1 MIPRVEKYRDS
12 THLDFRFSRHHYLQG
27 ARKLHIVAHSMGNY
41 VLKKALDN
49 LKEKTAQL
57 HAFRSVTRTVTFA
70 APDVGRNDFKEMVND
85 LVPGTGNQQLIATLF
100 CSNGD
105 LALLASSLLR
115 IMLDPKN
122 RGYRAGLFRAWRFAG
137 GHRVHPLLL
146 PFRLDTVDAS
156 GFANDTFGHG
166 YFANSRSLLAEIS
179 HIINSGQRAR
189 GRMALAPPPILEVNQ
204 SPCFACQ
211 GKWFQ
216 VRRTVAIK
224 R

>member
-1 MIPRVEKYRDS
+1 
-12 THLDFRFSRHHYLQG
+12 
-27 ARKLHIVAHSMGNY
+27 MGNF
-41 VLKKALDN
+41 VLKKALDI

-70 APDVGRNDFKEMVND
+70 APDVGRNDFREMLNL
-85 LVPGTGNQQLIATLF
+85 LVPSTGNQQLVATLF

-115 IMLDPKN
+115 IMQDPKN
-122 RGYRAGLFRAWRFAG
+122 RGYRAGLFRAWRFLG
-137 GHRVHPLLL
+137 GHRVHPLLF
-146 PFRLDTVDAS
+146 PYRLDTVDSS
-156 GFANDTFGHG
+156 GFANDPFGHG

-189 GRMALAPPPILEVNQ
+189 GRVKLEPLVLGWNESQ
-204 SPCFACQ
+204 CETCC

-216 VRRTVAIK
+216 VK
-224 R
+224 RSENLQSIGR